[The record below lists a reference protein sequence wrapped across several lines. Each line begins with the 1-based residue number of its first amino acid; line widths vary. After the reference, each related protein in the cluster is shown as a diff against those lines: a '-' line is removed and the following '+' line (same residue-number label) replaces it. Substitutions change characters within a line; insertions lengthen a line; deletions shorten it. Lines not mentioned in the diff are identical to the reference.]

1 VGVLSRFE
9 RKLGGMVE
17 GIFARA
23 FKSEV
28 QPVEV
33 AAALQR
39 ELDDQAAVVGRDRT
53 LVPNHFVVEL
63 GNHDHDRL
71 APYEKPLT
79 DELAAMVREHADD
92 QRYSFVGPVRV
103 ELERVHPLDTGVFRI
118 RSDVAPGRE
127 GMPDLPL
134 VPPAAQRQPPRPV
147 PAPLGVR
154 PEALFEVGR
163 EPDDTNLTTAI
174 PRLTAAPSLG
184 RIQVREGKAP
194 SYDFELK
201 HKITVIG
208 RGTDTD
214 IRLTDH
220 AVSRRHA
227 EIRIA
232 NGATMLNDLQST
244 NGTTVNGVTVT
255 TTALSDGDEIRI
267 GETVLTYRAPADAP
281 APNLPSR
288 PGLPSAPDDQGPWG

>member
-1 VGVLSRFE
+1 VGVLQRFE
-9 RKLGGMVE
+9 RRIGGVVE

-53 LVPNHFVVEL
+53 LVPNQFVVEL
-63 GNHDHDRL
+63 GGHDYDRL
-71 APYEKPLT
+71 SPYEKPLT
-79 DELAAMVREHADD
+79 DELAAMVREHATD
-92 QRYSFVGPVRV
+92 QRYSFVGPVQVKLLLVRA
-103 ELERVHPLDTGVFRI
+103 LETGLFRI
-118 RSDVAPGRE
+118 RSEVAPGRE
-127 GMPDLPL
+127 GMPDLLPI
-134 VPPAAQRQPPRPV
+134 PPQPIRPQPPSPSTPSPV
-147 PAPLGVR
+147 RDAASFG
-154 PEALFEVGR
+154 AG
-163 EPDDTNLTTAI
+163 DTSLTTAI
-174 PRLTAAPSLG
+174 PRAPAAPNLG
-184 RIQVREGKAP
+184 RIQVREGKGA

-208 RGTDTD
+208 RGTDAD
-214 IRLTDH
+214 IRLTDQ

-227 EIRIA
+227 EIRIV

-281 APNLPSR
+281 QGAAL
-288 PGLPSAPDDQGPWG
+288 PGLPSLPNPGPRG

>member
-1 VGVLSRFE
+1 MGVLQRFE
-9 RKLGGMVE
+9 RRIGGVVE

-53 LVPNHFVVEL
+53 LVPNQFVVEL
-63 GNHDHDRL
+63 GHHDYDRL

-79 DELAAMVREHADD
+79 DELAAMVREHAVD
-92 QRYSFVGPVRV
+92 QRYSFVGPVQV
-103 ELERVHPLDTGVFRI
+103 KLLLVPALETGLFRI
-118 RSDVAPGRE
+118 RSEVAPGRE
-127 GMPDLPL
+127 GMPDLASI
-134 VPPAAQRQPPRPV
+134 PPQPPRPL
-147 PAPLGVR
+147 PTPSPPPREQAPFNAG
-154 PEALFEVGR
+154 
-163 EPDDTNLTTAI
+163 DTNLTTSI
-174 PRLTAAPSLG
+174 PRAPAVPNLG
-184 RIQVREGKAP
+184 QIHVREGKGA
-194 SYDFELK
+194 SYDFEIR

-208 RGTDTD
+208 RGTDAD
-214 IRLTDH
+214 IRLTDQ

-227 EIRIA
+227 EIRIV
-232 NGATMLNDLQST
+232 NSATMLNDLQST

-281 APNLPSR
+281 QGAAL
-288 PGLPSAPDDQGPWG
+288 PGLPSLPNPGPRG

>member
-1 VGVLSRFE
+1 MGVLQRFE
-9 RKLGGMVE
+9 RRIGGVVE

-53 LVPNHFVVEL
+53 LVPNQFVVEL
-63 GNHDHDRL
+63 GDHDYDRL

-79 DELAAMVREHADD
+79 EELAAMVREHATD
-92 QRYSFVGPVRV
+92 QRYSFVGPVQV
-103 ELERVHPLDTGVFRI
+103 KLLLVHSLETGVFRV
-118 RSDVAPGRE
+118 RSEVVPGRE
-127 GMPDLPL
+127 GMPDLMSI
-134 VPPAAQRQPPRPV
+134 PPQPPPRPLPPQ
-147 PAPLGVR
+147 PARDASSLSTG
-154 PEALFEVGR
+154 
-163 EPDDTNLTTAI
+163 DTSLTTAI
-174 PRLTAAPSLG
+174 PRAPAVPNLG
-184 RIQVREGKAP
+184 RIHVREGKGA
-194 SYDFELK
+194 SYDFELR

-208 RGTDTD
+208 RGTDAD
-214 IRLTDH
+214 IRLTDQ

-244 NGTTVNGVTVT
+244 NGTTVNGVTAT

-281 APNLPSR
+281 AGAAL
-288 PGLPSAPDDQGPWG
+288 PGLPSHPYPGPRG

>member
-1 VGVLSRFE
+1 MGVLQRFE
-9 RKLGGMVE
+9 RRIGGVVE
-17 GIFARA
+17 GVFARA

-53 LVPNHFVVEL
+53 LVPNQFVVEL
-63 GNHDHDRL
+63 GHHDHDRL

-79 DELAAMVREHADD
+79 DELAAMVREHAVD
-92 QRYSFVGPVRV
+92 QRYSFVGPVQV
-103 ELERVHPLDTGVFRI
+103 KLL
-118 RSDVAPGRE
+118 
-127 GMPDLPL
+127 L
-134 VPPAAQRQPPRPV
+134 V
-147 PAPLGVR
+147 PAPSPAR
-154 PEALFEVGR
+154 EEAPFNAG
-163 EPDDTNLTTAI
+163 DTNLTTAI
-174 PRLTAAPSLG
+174 PRATAAPNLG
-184 RIQVREGKAP
+184 QIHVREGKGA
-194 SYDFELK
+194 SYDFEIR

-208 RGTDTD
+208 RGTDAD
-214 IRLTDH
+214 IRLTDQ

-227 EIRIA
+227 EIRIV
-232 NGATMLNDLQST
+232 NSATMLNDLQST

-281 APNLPSR
+281 DGAAL
-288 PGLPSAPDDQGPWG
+288 PGLPSLPNQGPRG

>member
-1 VGVLSRFE
+1 VGVLQRFE
-9 RKLGGMVE
+9 RRIGGVVE

-53 LVPNHFVVEL
+53 LVPNQFVVEL
-63 GNHDHDRL
+63 GDHDYDRL
-71 APYEKPLT
+71 SPYEKPLS
-79 DELAAMVREHADD
+79 DELAAMVREHATD
-92 QRYSFVGPVRV
+92 QRYSFVGPVQV
-103 ELERVHPLDTGVFRI
+103 KLLLVHALETGVFRI
-118 RSDVAPGRE
+118 RSEVAPGRE
-127 GMPDLPL
+127 GMPDLL
-134 VPPAAQRQPPRPV
+134 SIPPQPPRSPPPQPV
-147 PAPLGVR
+147 RDA
-154 PEALFEVGR
+154 ALFNDAAPFNAG
-163 EPDDTNLTTAI
+163 DTSLTTAI
-174 PRLTAAPSLG
+174 PRAPAAPNLG
-184 RIQVREGKAP
+184 RIQVREGKGT
-194 SYDFELK
+194 SYDFEIK

-208 RGTDTD
+208 RGTDAD
-214 IRLTDH
+214 IRLTDQ

-227 EIRIA
+227 EIRIV

-244 NGTTVNGVTVT
+244 NGTTVNGVAAT

-281 APNLPSR
+281 QGAAL
-288 PGLPSAPDDQGPWG
+288 PGLPSLPNPGPRG

>member
-1 VGVLSRFE
+1 MRPVRTRATWNAWHDVGRKEGQWACFQRFE

-63 GNHDHDRL
+63 GDHDHDRL

-127 GMPDLPL
+127 GMPDLPS
-134 VPPAAQRQPPRPV
+134 VPPPARRPPTATGSGTPRRP
-147 PAPLGVR
+147 AG
-154 PEALFEVGR
+154 
-163 EPDDTNLTTAI
+163 
-174 PRLTAAPSLG
+174 
-184 RIQVREGKAP
+184 
-194 SYDFELK
+194 
-201 HKITVIG
+201 
-208 RGTDTD
+208 
-214 IRLTDH
+214 
-220 AVSRRHA
+220 
-227 EIRIA
+227 
-232 NGATMLNDLQST
+232 ST
-244 NGTTVNGVTVT
+244 F
-255 TTALSDGDEIRI
+255 
-267 GETVLTYRAPADAP
+267 
-281 APNLPSR
+281 
-288 PGLPSAPDDQGPWG
+288 

>member
-1 VGVLSRFE
+1 MGVLQRFE
-9 RKLGGMVE
+9 RRIGGVVE

-63 GNHDHDRL
+63 GHHDYDRL
-71 APYEKPLT
+71 APYEKPLS
-79 DELAAMVREHADD
+79 DELAAMVREHAVD
-92 QRYSFVGPVRV
+92 QRYSFVGPVQV
-103 ELERVHPLDTGVFRI
+103 KLLLVPALETGLFRI
-118 RSDVAPGRE
+118 RSEVAPGRE
-127 GMPDLPL
+127 GMPDLASI
-134 VPPAAQRQPPRPV
+134 PPQPPRSLPPQPV
-147 PAPLGVR
+147 GDAPAFKDG
-154 PEALFEVGR
+154 
-163 EPDDTNLTTAI
+163 DTNLTTAI
-174 PRLTAAPSLG
+174 PRAPVVANLG
-184 RIQVREGKAP
+184 QIHVREGKGA
-194 SYDFELK
+194 SYDFEIR

-208 RGTDTD
+208 RGTDAD
-214 IRLTDH
+214 IRLTDQ

-244 NGTTVNGVTVT
+244 NGTTVNGVTIT

-281 APNLPSR
+281 QGAAL
-288 PGLPSAPDDQGPWG
+288 PGLPSLPNPGPRG

>member
-17 GIFARA
+17 GVFARA

-63 GNHDHDRL
+63 GDHDHDRL
-71 APYEKPLT
+71 APYERPLT

-127 GMPDLPL
+127 GGQQPPDLPPL
-134 VPPAAQRQPPRPV
+134 PPPPPRQSARPV
-147 PAPLGVR
+147 AAPLGVR
-154 PEALFEVGR
+154 PEALFELGR
-163 EPDDTNLTTAI
+163 EPDETNVTTAI
-174 PRLTAAPSLG
+174 PRLAAAPSFG
-184 RIQVREGKAP
+184 RIQVREGKAA

-255 TTALSDGDEIRI
+255 TMALSDGDEIRI

-281 APNLPSR
+281 APNLP
-288 PGLPSAPDDQGPWG
+288 GLPNAPDNQGQWG

>member
-1 VGVLSRFE
+1 VGVLQRFE
-9 RKLGGMVE
+9 RRIGGVVE

-53 LVPNHFVVEL
+53 LVPNQFVVEL
-63 GNHDHDRL
+63 GKHDYDRL

-79 DELAAMVREHADD
+79 DELAAMVREHATD
-92 QRYSFVGPVRV
+92 QRYSFVGPVQV
-103 ELERVHPLDTGVFRI
+103 KLLLVHALETGVFRI
-118 RSDVAPGRE
+118 RSEVAPGRE
-127 GMPDLPL
+127 GMPDLL
-134 VPPAAQRQPPRPV
+134 SVPPQPPRSLPPL
-147 PAPLGVR
+147 PARDAASFSTGD
-154 PEALFEVGR
+154 AS
-163 EPDDTNLTTAI
+163 LTTAI
-174 PRLTAAPSLG
+174 PRAPATPNLG
-184 RIQVREGKAP
+184 RIHVREGKGA
-194 SYDFELK
+194 SYDFEIR

-208 RGTDTD
+208 RGTDAD
-214 IRLTDH
+214 IRLTDQ

-227 EIRIA
+227 EIRIV
-232 NGATMLNDLQST
+232 NGATMLNDLLST
-244 NGTTVNGVTVT
+244 NGTTVNGVAAT

-281 APNLPSR
+281 RGAAL
-288 PGLPSAPDDQGPWG
+288 PGLPSLPDPGPRG

>member
-1 VGVLSRFE
+1 VGVLQRFE
-9 RKLGGMVE
+9 RRIGGVVE

-53 LVPNHFVVEL
+53 LVPNQFVVEL
-63 GNHDHDRL
+63 GHHDYDRL

-79 DELAAMVREHADD
+79 GELAAMVREHAVD
-92 QRYSFVGPVRV
+92 QRYSFVGPVQV
-103 ELERVHPLDTGVFRI
+103 KLLLVPALETGLFRI
-118 RSDVAPGRE
+118 RSEVAPGRE
-127 GMPDLPL
+127 GMPDLASI
-134 VPPAAQRQPPRPV
+134 PPQPPRPLPTPLP
-147 PAPLGVR
+147 PA
-154 PEALFEVGR
+154 R
-163 EPDDTNLTTAI
+163 EETPFTAGDTNLTTAI
-174 PRLTAAPSLG
+174 PRAPAAPNLG
-184 RIQVREGKAP
+184 QIHVREGKGA
-194 SYDFELK
+194 SYDFEIR

-208 RGTDTD
+208 RGTDAD
-214 IRLTDH
+214 IRLTDQ

-227 EIRIA
+227 EIRIV
-232 NGATMLNDLQST
+232 NSATMLNDLQST

-267 GETVLTYRAPADAP
+267 GETVLTYRAPSDAP
-281 APNLPSR
+281 QGAAL
-288 PGLPSAPDDQGPWG
+288 PGLPSLPNPGPRG